1 MRLLGITID
10 RKLTW
15 KKHLKELKMG
25 MSREAAGYYYRPK
38 THLEETSKGIK
49 EQLCL

>member
-1 MRLLGITID
+1 
-10 RKLTW
+10 
-15 KKHLKELKMG
+15 MG

-49 EQLCL
+49 DGYVT